1 MEKKREFIISAVYW
15 LILLGIIFLTL
26 KYAFPAV
33 MPFIFGFL
41 IAAVINPPVRTLA
54 KRFDLKRKPTGML
67 ILLIFYAT
75 IGMLATVIIVRLVV
89 SIGELSKALPAI
101 YRETIE
107 PALGVV
113 FEFLNRVA
121 QRLDRVFGQGSG
133 IFADDFGGFL
143 TSVRNSLGSAVS
155 DISMKLLSRISGFAA
170 GIPGV
175 VVQVLFAVISSFFF
189 TLDFESILSYLKAHL
204 PDSIVKLL
212 SKIRGSSLKTLGRYA
227 RSYALIMLITFAELS
242 LGLLLIGVKH
252 PFAAAFAI
260 SMFDI
265 LPVLGTG
272 GILVPWALVRLLCS
286 DFKGFIGLLA
296 LWAVISVV
304 RNIIEP
310 KIVGKQV
317 GLHPL
322 ATLISM
328 YVGTKLFGVIG
339 LFMLPIGLS
348 VWISTKNEYEAK
360 APLDKNG

>member
-1 MEKKREFIISAVYW
+1 MADTSRNNFSDAEIRISGCHALYIRISDSGGHQPSGQDSCET
-15 LILLGIIFLTL
+15 LRSEAQAYRYADTPDLLCDNR
-26 KYAFPAV
+26 YARHRDYRPARR
-33 MPFIFGFL
+33 ID
-41 IAAVINPPVRTLA
+41 R
-54 KRFDLKRKPTGML
+54 
-67 ILLIFYAT
+67 
-75 IGMLATVIIVRLVV
+75 
-89 SIGELSKALPAI
+89 ELSKALPTI

-107 PALGVV
+107 PALSVV

-260 SMFDI
+260 AMFDI

-272 GILVPWALVRLLCS
+272 GILVPWALVRLLCG
-286 DFKGFIGLLA
+286 DLKGFIGLLA

-310 KIVGKQV
+310 KIVGRQV